1 MTQTTES
8 PPHHPTNA
16 LMSLIVTLL
25 VPIFLGVTAGDIAM
39 ARMAAIETIND
50 YRARNSADL
59 IAVAQIIACGLA
71 ALGSLSLSMDD
82 DISLTMALRLRS
94 SAVALNR
101 SAEQNRRALN
111 QSLRD
116 NLIPYYFETPP
127 DPETTPAE
135 TEDDA
140 GIARTEALLS
150 AAAAQELAAESEAR
164 LQDPRQIA
172 AQAPAP
178 AQNTPATADKRH
190 QEMWA
195 IAMVKEASEITAG
208 ILHLPPA
215 ERSAAAIRAAALGTA
230 ANELLTGVSPP
241 RPGNPP
247 TSPRR

>member
-8 PPHHPTNA
+8 PPHYHTNA

-25 VPIFLGVTAGDIAM
+25 LPTFLGVTAGDIAL
-39 ARMAAIETIND
+39 AQMAAIETIND
-50 YRARNSADL
+50 YRARNNADL
-59 IAVAQIIACGLA
+59 IAIAQIIACGLA

-82 DISLTMALRLRS
+82 DISLSMTLRLRG

-101 SAEQNRRALN
+101 CAEQNRRVLS
-111 QSLRD
+111 QPLRD
-116 NLIPYYFETPP
+116 NPTQYYLETPP
-127 DPETTPAE
+127 EPETTPAE
-135 TEDDA
+135 MTEDDL
-140 GIARTEALLS
+140 GIARAEALLS
-150 AAAAQELAAESEAR
+150 AAAAEELAAESEAR

-172 AQAPAP
+172 NQTPP
-178 AQNTPATADKRH
+178 QNTSVSDKRH

-241 RPGNPP
+241 RAGNPP
-247 TSPRR
+247 TPPRT